1 MQIIHKLAAKAA
13 WCSAV
18 LLSACGG
25 GDGSSVV
32 SGTVLNH
39 QEIAVANAEV
49 LAVDRLSGREFNTL
63 SDEKGRYRLVLPNGH
78 YDLGADDAHRR
89 AAHMV
94 LLRSLSDSDTTV
106 DFVVPSDQ
114 DEAQLSGQVFVRPGV
129 PAANHRLVF
138 SSEHH
143 VSDEDPELRMETT
156 TNAQGEFT
164 VALGAQR
171 LLDLDV
177 HDEQGEFIEFVVL
190 HKLDGALRAD
200 ITLGDS
206 SDDNRYRHDRG
217 AEAVSAAA
225 VRQASAS
232 GNQAFSVDWRE
243 VSDTLWTYTLGGGQ
257 LPVDGSYL
265 RIDPGLP
272 VTVLDDLGRPAR
284 EVPLLDGLKE
294 ALGDTLLLRSF
305 IPPILDVSA
314 RQDGKLWYRYAI
326 HFSVDEDSGPTI
338 FRFTDASGDV
348 YEKSASSGYYKL
360 SYDSDVPS
368 IVTVG
373 GWVSAPIPYRSV
385 FRSAD

>member
-1 MQIIHKLAAKAA
+1 MHIIHKLVAIAL
-13 WCSAV
+13 WCSAAM
-18 LLSACGG
+18 LSACGG

-32 SGTVLNH
+32 SGTVRDH
-39 QEIAVANAEV
+39 QQAAVAHAEV

-63 SDEKGRYRLVLPNGH
+63 SDENGRYRMVLPNGH

-94 LLRSLSDSDTTV
+94 MLRSLSDSDTTV

-114 DEAQLSGQVFVRPGV
+114 DAAQLSGQVFVRPGV

-138 SSEHH
+138 SSDHH
-143 VSDEDPELRMETT
+143 VSDEDPSLRMETT

-177 HDEQGEFIEFVVL
+177 HDEQGDFIEFVVL

-243 VSDTLWTYTLGGGQ
+243 ISDTQWVYTLGGGQ

-265 RIDPGLP
+265 RIDPDSP
-272 VTVLDDLGRPAR
+272 VTVLDALGRPAR
-284 EVPLLDGLKE
+284 EVPLVDGLQE
-294 ALGDTLLLRSF
+294 ALGETLLLRSF
-305 IPPILDVSA
+305 TPPVLDVSA
-314 RQDGKLWYRYAI
+314 RQDGKLWYHYAV
-326 HFSVDEDSGPTI
+326 HFSVYEDSDPTV

-348 YEKSASSGYYKL
+348 YEKSVSSGYYKL
-360 SYDSDVPS
+360 SYDSDAPS
-368 IVTVG
+368 MLSIE
-373 GWVSAPIPYRSV
+373 GWVSAPTPYRSV
-385 FRSAD
+385 FRSND